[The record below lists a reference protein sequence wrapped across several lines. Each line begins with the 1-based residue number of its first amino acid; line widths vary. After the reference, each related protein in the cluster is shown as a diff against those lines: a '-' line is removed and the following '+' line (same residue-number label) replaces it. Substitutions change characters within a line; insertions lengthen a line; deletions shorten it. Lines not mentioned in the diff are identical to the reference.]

1 MTKLETAV
9 AIFNNAD
16 AGAVAFFDKKGAGH
30 TITAEGALF
39 KGGAALAALKDAAIE
54 AALLKAINGRFR
66 PASDILCAAF
76 PSIGKAAEKLIGTP
90 WANKST
96 MGTLINAVRRAEPGK
111 SGEFSKKQTEA
122 RMLCAALQQL
132 PAFKVEA
139 EKSDVIENAAEQV
152 AE

>member
-96 MGTLINAVRRAEPGK
+96 MGTLIGAVRRAEPGK

-122 RMLCAALQQL
+122 RMLCSALSQL
-132 PAFKVEA
+132 PAFKVESTDVVEVTA
-139 EKSDVIENAAEQV
+139 EVV
-152 AE
+152 A